1 MLGMKKPIVFT
12 LFLLFFIVFSCSNK
26 PKEAKSPQISPQNS
40 ESPTTVAAIKVP
52 PIEMKSISPEG
63 EKNPSVP
70 AAKTEL
76 GIPGKDE
83 KNRLPEDFIIGEL
96 GSGSIPAAVYSTAQ
110 DFCTALIGPSLSTK
124 EVQFLPLAEQESILS
139 LIRLINPNQYRL
151 GGGRSEGKDR
161 YSFLIRILGAVE
173 SASGAVYIQLINSAW
188 IIEDLSLEKD
198 TKIEFNPLQYKH
210 FL

>member
-1 MLGMKKPIVFT
+1 MLGMNKPIVFT
-12 LFLLFFIVFSCSNK
+12 LFLLFFFVFSCSNTS
-26 PKEAKSPQISPQNS
+26 KETKSSQISPQIN
-40 ESPTTVAAIKVP
+40 ESSTTVAAIKVP

-63 EKNPSVP
+63 EKKPSLP
-70 AAKTEL
+70 AKTEL

-83 KNRLPEDFIIGEL
+83 KKRLPEDFIIGEL
-96 GSGSIPAAVYSTAQ
+96 GSGAIPAAVYSTAQ
-110 DFCTALIGPSLSTK
+110 NFCKDLISPSLSNK
-124 EVQFLPLAEQESILS
+124 QVQFLPLAEQESILS

-151 GGGRSEGKDR
+151 GSGRSEGKDR

>member
-1 MLGMKKPIVFT
+1 MLGMNKSIVFT

-40 ESPTTVAAIKVP
+40 ESPTTVPAIKVP
-52 PIEMKSISPEG
+52 PIEMRSISPEG

-70 AAKTEL
+70 AKTEL

-83 KNRLPEDFIIGEL
+83 KKRLPEDFIIGEL

-161 YSFLIRILGAVE
+161 YSFLIRIFGPFE
-173 SASGAVYIQLINSAW
+173 SASGAIYIQLVNTAW

-198 TKIEFNPLQYKH
+198 TKSEFNPLQYKH